1 MAMSHREQTPAAL
14 VRELRERVVGHPRLM
29 TAAADEIERLER
41 ERDEM
46 SVLAVRDGREV
57 ERLMAEVAR
66 LRAAFR
72 VNALRW
78 APHLTH
84 EEIDRVIAGR

>member
-1 MAMSHREQTPAAL
+1 MTNHTHLTTDL
-14 VRELRERVVGHPRLM
+14 VRDLRERVVGHPRLM
-29 TAAADEIERLER
+29 TEAADEIERLER